1 MLSIVRKM
9 SIFRVSGLKKPIGGR
24 YMARIK
30 SAWELALEKT
40 KDIEIDESKYKA
52 GVLEKDSMA
61 LAGKY
66 LNDAQMTDE
75 ELAGK
80 YNSYTSE
87 ELTSV
92 KKGIVNTIFSN
103 LGLPQDN
110 LYEMRFERLVAL
122 VVLIADQGSQAVSS
136 IRQIGDLFAQ
146 YIKHREDFIQRMQ
159 EQVQQ
164 AMQENPEG
172 FNSKQYTQLIQQ
184 NLKKLDAQYQG
195 ALDNAKEALK
205 EQLA

>member
-1 MLSIVRKM
+1 
-9 SIFRVSGLKKPIGGR
+9 
-24 YMARIK
+24 MARIK

-40 KDIEIDESKYKA
+40 KEIEIDENKYKA
-52 GVLEKDSMA
+52 GVLEKDGMA

-80 YNSYTSE
+80 YNSYSSE
-87 ELTSV
+87 ELVSV

-110 LYEMRFERLVAL
+110 LYEMRFERIVAL
-122 VVLIADQGSQAVSS
+122 VVLVEDQGSQAAGA
-136 IRQIGDLFAQ
+136 IRQIGDLFVQ

-195 ALDNAKEALK
+195 ALDNAKEALR
-205 EQLA
+205 EQLS

>member
-1 MLSIVRKM
+1 
-9 SIFRVSGLKKPIGGR
+9 
-24 YMARIK
+24 MARIK
-30 SAWELALEKT
+30 SAWELAMEKT

-52 GVLEKDSMA
+52 GVLEKDGMA

-75 ELAGK
+75 ELASK
-80 YNSYTSE
+80 YNSYTGE

-122 VVLIADQGSQAVSS
+122 VVLIADQGSQAVGS

>member
-1 MLSIVRKM
+1 
-9 SIFRVSGLKKPIGGR
+9 
-24 YMARIK
+24 MARIK

-40 KDIEIDESKYKA
+40 KDIEIDENKYKA
-52 GVLEKDSMA
+52 GVLEKDGMA

-80 YNSYTSE
+80 YNSYSSE
-87 ELTSV
+87 ELVSV

-110 LYEMRFERLVAL
+110 LYEMRFERIVAL
-122 VVLIADQGSQAVSS
+122 VVLIEDQGSQTAGA

-195 ALDNAKEALK
+195 ALDNAKEALR
-205 EQLA
+205 EQLS